1 MPTICV
7 AACCSNQKDEAK
19 GISLHVIPFFE
30 DERPE
35 ADGDAKAPSLSCL
48 ISYSGDELSGDS
60 SEFSALNSTSSSDE
74 DILLSWVS
82 STS

>member
-7 AACCSNQKDEAK
+7 AAGCSNQKDEAK
-19 GISLHVIPFFE
+19 GILLHVIPFFE

-35 ADGDAKAPSLSCL
+35 ADGDAKAPSLSCS

-60 SEFSALNSTSSSDE
+60 SEFSSLNSTSSSDE
-74 DILLSWVS
+74 DISPFWVS

>member
-1 MPTICV
+1 MLTICV

-35 ADGDAKAPSLSCL
+35 ADRDAKAPSLSCS
-48 ISYSGDELSGDS
+48 ISYSGEELSGDS

-74 DILLSWVS
+74 HILLSWVS

>member
-30 DERPE
+30 D
-35 ADGDAKAPSLSCL
+35 DAKARSLSCS

-60 SEFSALNSTSSSDE
+60 SEFSSLNSTSSDE
-74 DILLSWVS
+74 DILLFWVS